1 MNLSDE
7 TLSAFLDAELPEQDM
22 EQVRQ
27 AIADNEAVAERLAE
41 LAMVDPMVQTFYQ
54 AIDQQPVPKAISTLL
69 ETPSAPFEEP
79 SATES
84 NIVAFPWWRKAQQQV
99 QQYAAAVAVI
109 ALIAGY
115 GVYQLDTPLQTNTT
129 TAGIDPTITEQLTHL
144 PSGVIALLDDDSI
157 MSIQLSFYNQQGDFC
172 RQYGLQ
178 DLSLRSE
185 NIACQQQGQW
195 QQVANIEYTISQDQ
209 QTEYQTASGGSALD
223 SLLDNIMVGAPLTTA
238 QEQQILSKL
247 TD

>member
-1 MNLSDE
+1 
-7 TLSAFLDAELPEQDM
+7 
-22 EQVRQ
+22 
-27 AIADNEAVAERLAE
+27 
-41 LAMVDPMVQTFYQ
+41 
-54 AIDQQPVPKAISTLL
+54 
-69 ETPSAPFEEP
+69 
-79 SATES
+79 
-84 NIVAFPWWRKAQQQV
+84 
-99 QQYAAAVAVI
+99 
-109 ALIAGY
+109 
-115 GVYQLDTPLQTNTT
+115 
-129 TAGIDPTITEQLTHL
+129 L

-209 QTEYQTASGGSALD
+209 QAEYQTASGGSALD